1 MQIGDLVTI
10 KPHVQPPHIYG
21 VGLVVD
27 RCVTDVNEKNFKKRI
42 VKIIVRWGKLPHKV
56 PMFFNAEAVEL
67 LSASR

>member
-1 MQIGDLVTI
+1 MNIGDLVTI

-27 RCVTDVNEKNFKKRI
+27 HMVTDVETWGKEVEKIK
-42 VKIIVRWGKLPHKV
+42 VRWGKLPNKV
-56 PMFFNAEAVEL
+56 PMFMNAENVEL

>member
-1 MQIGDLVTI
+1 MNIGDLVTI

-27 RCVTDVNEKNFKKRI
+27 HMVTDVETWGKEVEKIK
-42 VKIIVRWGKLPHKV
+42 VRWGKLPNKA
-56 PMFFNAEAVEL
+56 PMFMNAENVEL

>member
-1 MQIGDLVTI
+1 MNIGDLVTI
-10 KPHVQPPHIYG
+10 KPHVQPPHMYG

-27 RCVTDVNEKNFKKRI
+27 QHVTDIKEKNFKKRI
-42 VKIIVRWGKLPHKV
+42 EKIKVRWSKLPHKV

>member
-1 MQIGDLVTI
+1 MRVGDLVTI

-27 RCVTDVNEKNFKKRI
+27 QYVTDVESWGKEIEKIK
-42 VKIIVRWGKLPHKV
+42 VRWGKLPDNV
-56 PMFFNAEAVEL
+56 PMFINADAVEL

>member
-21 VGLVVD
+21 VGMVVYQ
-27 RCVTDVNEKNFKKRI
+27 CVTDVNERNFKKRI
-42 VKIIVRWGKLPHKV
+42 EKIKVRWSKLPHKV
-56 PMFFNAEAVEL
+56 PMFFNAENAEL

>member
-27 RCVTDVNEKNFKKRI
+27 QCVTDIKEKNFKKA
-42 VKIIVRWGKLPHKV
+42 LD
-56 PMFFNAEAVEL
+56 L
-67 LSASR
+67 LSEH